1 MPVSSD
7 AALHLG
13 LLSHAIALERW
24 TDAEVRRIARLLDA
38 NERDILLHLA
48 RDGARLTPYQLAR
61 RRQLFLDLRRLNSKA
76 YERLGRELTVSLQTL
91 ATYEAAFGGR
101 LLEAMLPAGV
111 LPARLPSPYDLRAV
125 VLELPLVGSTFPRQI
140 SKLARARFRRI
151 RSDVSYGLVQ
161 GETTQEIIRRVIAG
175 RKLGKVQA
183 EALVRT
189 AVAHVSNRS
198 RDLLYRDGA
207 SVLAGVEWV
216 STLDG
221 RTTPTCRA
229 LDGQV
234 FPIDSGP
241 RPPAHY
247 QCRSTTVPIT
257 KSWEELGL
265 GGMGLPETR
274 ELLPPGVRL
283 RPFVRDTRPVRK
295 IPKGQRAGKIGQVSA
310 DVNYSAWLA
319 AQPPSF
325 QDAVLGPRRGAIFR
339 ANPGLHLSALMRN
352 AYEPLT
358 LEELARIDDLI
369 VEAVGRRV
377 VISASVPGFEAGG
390 SGFVKF
396 DEAMDSAVA
405 RSAAREWWGQRQA
418 GWAASLAKD
427 EMAGVVVAEY
437 TAGWH
442 RIINK
447 WLREVGQDLGRVPL
461 RDPGSRALERA
472 LAAAVVP
479 DDVIVFRGFAAD
491 AALFRALAAME
502 PGGIYIDHAWMST
515 SATKHQAWSGDILLE
530 IRVPRGAS
538 GVGWIS
544 PLSAYP
550 DQVEVLIQHGARSRL
565 LARGPATGG
574 LARRKKWKLHLVVQL
589 LP

>member
-101 LLEAMLPAGV
+101 LLEALLPAGV

-283 RPFVRDTRPVRK
+283 RPLVRDTRPVRK

-319 AQPPSF
+319 VQPPRF

>member
-101 LLEAMLPAGV
+101 LLEALLPAGV

-175 RKLGKVQA
+175 RKLGKGQA

-358 LEELARIDDLI
+358 LEELQRIDQAIISAL
-369 VEAVGRRV
+369 AVGSVR
-377 VISASVPGFEAGG
+377 AAVPGY
-390 SGFVKF
+390 
-396 DEAMDSAVA
+396 EAM
-405 RSAAREWWGQRQA
+405 AARFTTFGE
-418 GWAASLAKD
+418 
-427 EMAGVVVAEY
+427 
-437 TAGWH
+437 
-442 RIINK
+442 
-447 WLREVGQDLGRVPL
+447 
-461 RDPGSRALERA
+461 ER
-472 LAAAVVP
+472 
-479 DDVIVFRGFAAD
+479 
-491 AALFRALAAME
+491 
-502 PGGIYIDHAWMST
+502 S
-515 SATKHQAWSGDILLE
+515 
-530 IRVPRGAS
+530 
-538 GVGWIS
+538 
-544 PLSAYP
+544 
-550 DQVEVLIQHGARSRL
+550 
-565 LARGPATGG
+565 
-574 LARRKKWKLHLVVQL
+574 
-589 LP
+589 

>member
-175 RKLGKVQA
+175 RKLGKAQA

>member
-101 LLEAMLPAGV
+101 LLEALLPAGV

>member
-1 MPVSSD
+1 
-7 AALHLG
+7 
-13 LLSHAIALERW
+13 
-24 TDAEVRRIARLLDA
+24 
-38 NERDILLHLA
+38 
-48 RDGARLTPYQLAR
+48 
-61 RRQLFLDLRRLNSKA
+61 
-76 YERLGRELTVSLQTL
+76 
-91 ATYEAAFGGR
+91 
-101 LLEAMLPAGV
+101 
-111 LPARLPSPYDLRAV
+111 
-125 VLELPLVGSTFPRQI
+125 
-140 SKLARARFRRI
+140 
-151 RSDVSYGLVQ
+151 
-161 GETTQEIIRRVIAG
+161 
-175 RKLGKVQA
+175 
-183 EALVRT
+183 
-189 AVAHVSNRS
+189 
-198 RDLLYRDGA
+198 
-207 SVLAGVEWV
+207 
-216 STLDG
+216 
-221 RTTPTCRA
+221 
-229 LDGQV
+229 
-234 FPIDSGP
+234 
-241 RPPAHY
+241 
-247 QCRSTTVPIT
+247 
-257 KSWEELGL
+257 
-265 GGMGLPETR
+265 MGLPETR